1 MLQVLSSRLDMD
13 DARLEDIA
21 VETEN
26 FSGAD
31 LQALL
36 YTAQLKAI
44 HEQNYGKHLIHSNAM

>member
-1 MLQVLSSRLDMD
+1 LEILRALSSQLDLQED
-13 DARLEDIA
+13 VCLEDIA
-21 VETEN
+21 VEAEH

-44 HEQNYGKHLIHSNAM
+44 HEQNYG